1 MKLNYTKIYFYL
13 TLFSIFF
20 TSCTVEKRIHNKG
33 YFVKWNT
40 SNFQNTTKNLHT
52 EHNVEDLSSE
62 NVNHQ
67 AENLSSSIETSISA
81 DQINNEQIERSSY
94 LEKTNEA
101 KISKTEK
108 TTNEKLSFISK
119 TKENVNQKNV
129 NQKNIKQFV
138 QIKKDKFKSFLNRAD
153 SDLIINIIVT
163 VLLAAAIGIFIFLA
177 LAATGTIMYVWWGL
191 ALIAAIFF
199 VTQLVDLI
207 MW

>member
-1 MKLNYTKIYFYL
+1 MKLNHAKICLYF
-13 TLFSIFF
+13 TLFLVFLS
-20 TSCTVEKRIHNKG
+20 SCTVEKRIHNKG

-52 EHNVEDLSSE
+52 ELNVEDISSE
-62 NVNHQ
+62 NVNQQ
-67 AENLSSSIETSISA
+67 AENLNSSIEPSISA
-81 DQINNEQIERSSY
+81 DQINNEQIESLFY
-94 LEKTNEA
+94 LEKTNKVEF
-101 KISKTEK
+101 SKTEK
-108 TTNEKLSFISK
+108 STNEKLPFISK